1 MLIPHDRLL
10 ANYTFE
16 DLLTPLKSF
25 SHVQHQREAMDYT
38 NLHVDIYQANTYLII
53 SRINA
58 IYILCCIVMSRRSV
72 THYVLW
78 LVDSP
83 RQYIYIYII
92 YKRLKK

>member
-38 NLHVDIYQANTYLII
+38 NLHVDIYQANTYFII
-53 SRINA
+53 SRIKA
-58 IYILCCIVMSRRSV
+58 IYIYCAASSCLDDPLLIKFSG
-72 THYVLW
+72 W
-78 LVDSP
+78 
-83 RQYIYIYII
+83 
-92 YKRLKK
+92 